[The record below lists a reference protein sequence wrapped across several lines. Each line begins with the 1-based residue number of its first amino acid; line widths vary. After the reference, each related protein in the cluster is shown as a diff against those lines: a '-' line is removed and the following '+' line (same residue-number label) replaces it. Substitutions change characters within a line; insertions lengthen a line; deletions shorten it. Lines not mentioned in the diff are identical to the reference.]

1 MYPFKKKEKKETPV
15 EKKMFTVELRLKTWG
30 GYRFG
35 GMTAEDAILLV
46 QKIKEAARQPMP
58 YVPEL
63 PLAFA
68 QDQFISVAVDGHF
81 WVSLKNPVADKII
94 GAIKDAMPKPTE
106 TKTDA
111 PAPTTPTQAEGD
123 DPVRVGE

>member
-1 MYPFKKKEKKETPV
+1 MWPFKKKEKKEKPAE
-15 EKKMFTVELRLKTWG
+15 EKTFAVELRLKSRG

-35 GMTAEDAILLV
+35 GMTSDDAILLV
-46 QKIKEAARQPMP
+46 RKIKEAARQPMP

-68 QDQFISVAVDGHF
+68 QDEFVSVSIDGHF
-81 WVSLKNPVADKII
+81 WKSLNTSVADKII

-106 TKTDA
+106 TRTDA
-111 PAPTTPTQAEGD
+111 PAPTTPTESKEGN
-123 DPVRVGE
+123 G

>member
-1 MYPFKKKEKKETPV
+1 MWKWKKKETEEKPV
-15 EKKMFTVELRLKTWG
+15 EEKTCTVELRLKSHG

-35 GMTAEDAILLV
+35 GMTSGDAILLV

-68 QDQFISVAVDGHF
+68 QDEFVSVSTDGHF
-81 WVSLKNPVADKII
+81 WKSLNTSVADKII

-106 TKTDA
+106 TMIDA
-111 PAPTTPTQAEGD
+111 PVPTTPTQSEGD